1 MLHTSLFSILFVS
14 VCIVS
19 LACGILVLQK
29 NHRAPANRIFFA
41 LIVAINFWSAGL
53 ALATIAPDA
62 ATCEIWRRFSA
73 IGWGTAYAILL
84 HFILI
89 ITGSK
94 KPLQKWWF
102 YLCLYLPAVITVFA
116 FAVPNGINSLPYQLH
131 PTKYG
136 WVNVAENN
144 IWDWFFYA
152 YYIGYTATGLLLLW
166 RWGKKAADPNIKK
179 QSRTIFLAIIAA
191 LILASFTD
199 VLLSSMF
206 SILPQ
211 MAPAITLVPI
221 LAIYHALKKDSFK
234 IDELHRSSS
243 YVNIVAGVTLYVII
257 TFYQFYFSPE
267 SGIVGS
273 ISMDESTFKG
283 IIIQLQ
289 MFISVYLVLKKTTRI
304 SGFCFNDA
312 ANLLSAVVL
321 IRSNTPASL
330 PGLFSYAG
338 VIMIITLI
346 KI

>member
-1 MLHTSLFSILFVS
+1 MILFS
-14 VCIVS
+14 
-19 LACGILVLQK
+19 
-29 NHRAPANRIFFA
+29 
-41 LIVAINFWSAGL
+41 
-53 ALATIAPDA
+53 
-62 ATCEIWRRFSA
+62 
-73 IGWGTAYAILL
+73 
-84 HFILI
+84 
-89 ITGSK
+89 
-94 KPLQKWWF
+94 
-102 YLCLYLPAVITVFA
+102 
-116 FAVPNGINSLPYQLH
+116 YQLH

-257 TFYQFYFSPE
+257 SFYQALLLPE
-267 SGIVGS
+267 AKSRAPFTWKSLRLEGAPANTDANFNLAGLKGKQAGIWLS
-273 ISMDESTFKG
+273 LNECR
-283 IIIQLQ
+283 Q
-289 MFISVYLVLKKTTRI
+289 
-304 SGFCFNDA
+304 FNSCLCEH
-312 ANLLSAVVL
+312 NS
-321 IRSNTPASL
+321 
-330 PGLFSYAG
+330 
-338 VIMIITLI
+338 
-346 KI
+346 KH